1 MSPIEK
7 LVGFIEQYQN
17 GMTGFKRFCD
27 IIDEKP
33 EAEMDGAATLEN
45 VKGDVEFENVTFGYN
60 DSKQVLSDMSFRLQ
74 SGKTL
79 ALVGPSGGGKTVNT
93 TLVKAEKRKK
103 NILLCSDNSH
113 IVLNN
118 FKRDNLATE
127 VVEHWMDKDNVGKE
141 QNCFS
146 KQFDK
151 AVESKAYDNIIVD
164 NISDIFDLA
173 ILEMDASGR
182 YKDMR
187 QAYQIVY
194 QELKR
199 LARKAA
205 QVDCNVIFTAWTDL
219 QEINLPDGTKTVRTQ
234 PKLPNKILDNFLG
247 LTQIVAYI
255 NTADKDGQKAWYYVL
270 EGRPTMYAKDQFL
283 SRKSCMPE
291 DLFSGK

>member
-1 MSPIEK
+1 M
-7 LVGFIEQYQN
+7 N
-17 GMTGFKRFCD
+17 
-27 IIDEKP
+27 
-33 EAEMDGAATLEN
+33 
-45 VKGDVEFENVTFGYN
+45 
-60 DSKQVLSDMSFRLQ
+60 
-74 SGKTL
+74 
-79 ALVGPSGGGKTVNT
+79 ALIYAPSGGGKTCNA

-118 FKRDNLATE
+118 FKRDNLTTE
-127 VVEHWMDKDNVGKE
+127 VVEHWLDKDNVGKE

-151 AVESKAYDNIIVD
+151 AVESKLYDNIIVD

-182 YKDMR
+182 YKDLR
-187 QAYQIVY
+187 QAYQLVY

-219 QEINLPDGTKTVRTQ
+219 QSINLPDGTNTVRTQ

-270 EGRPTMYAKDQFL
+270 EGKPTLYAKDQIGC
-283 SRKSCMPE
+283 RRSCMPE